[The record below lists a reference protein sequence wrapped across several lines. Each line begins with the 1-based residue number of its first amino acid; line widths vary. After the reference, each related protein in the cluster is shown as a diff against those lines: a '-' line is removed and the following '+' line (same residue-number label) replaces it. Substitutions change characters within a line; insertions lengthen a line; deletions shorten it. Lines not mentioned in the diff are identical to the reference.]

1 MIAGLT
7 VSHHTLQQQ
16 FKAIPS
22 VVNSRQRPRVLAPLK
37 TRGKPETEGTIG
49 MGNPRYREPIFKVDI
64 IYSCAALSPLSTGY
78 KRAAKMRMRENT
90 HLVYLIVHLR
100 GLTG

>member
-1 MIAGLT
+1 MVAALT

-22 VVNSRQRPRVLAPLK
+22 VVDSRQRPRVLADLK
-37 TRGKPETEGTIG
+37 TRGKPESKGTIG
-49 MGNPRYREPIFKVDI
+49 MGDSRYRESIFKVGI
-64 IYSCAALSPLSTGY
+64 INSYAALSPLSTGH

-90 HLVYLIVHLR
+90 HLVYLIVDLR
-100 GLTG
+100 CLTR

>member
-22 VVNSRQRPRVLAPLK
+22 IVDSRQRPRVLAASK

-49 MGNPRYREPIFKVDI
+49 MGNPPYREPIFKVDI
-64 IYSCAALSPLSTGY
+64 IYSCAALSSLSAGH
-78 KRAAKMRMRENT
+78 KRVAIVRLRENAQ
-90 HLVYLIVHLR
+90 V
-100 GLTG
+100 GLFER